1 MMKRVTVCVALA
13 ISLLAMTAT
22 ASAQS
27 LPLTVSLGGYTVSI
41 PEDWVAELVP
51 NSGLG
56 LVSDATLLDAL
67 DSSDA
72 ELNPGDLAVLIADM
86 AELEPMLGSADSAQ
100 ALMETFVGFL
110 SPGSEIAEVNGLPF
124 EAYVAQAD
132 ADNFPGGQALLY
144 SLDLEGYLVL
154 AVVVSGGTLSEARPL
169 AESILATLSY
179 EAPPPPEPVGSLS
192 YGDAVTGEI
201 SGEASTQLWTFE
213 GEAGDRV
220 TITMI
225 AAEGSSLDSTL
236 SLYTQEDYDNQDGA
250 IAFNDDAISSDVG
263 GFNSQIEAAE
273 LFEDGTYIIEASSF
287 GSSGGAYTLSL
298 ALASDAEATAEP
310 RPTAAASTG
319 GGEIAYGDTVT
330 GAIDDEGTN
339 SELWTFTGQA
349 GDVVTI
355 TMIADDTDEVDPRL
369 YLYLSPDVSSFDVI
383 VENDDAEDSSV
394 GRLNSQIFEF
404 ELPEDGEYVIEATQF
419 GFGAGTYSLT
429 LETAAAASTDETGG
443 GKPDV
448 AQSGDEVRQ
457 WAADASGSSQYGT
470 ESWSFLQAT
479 GEPNTEAC
487 GDISSAWASA
497 TSNGKDDLS
506 LTYEVPVLP
515 SQISIYQTY
524 NPGSIIRVEVSNSS
538 TEETAELFNSA
549 DEPGN
554 TDCPGVFVLE
564 VEAIDFPIDTV
575 TIYLDQTIGGG
586 WNEIDAVE
594 LVGTVP

>member
-1 MMKRVTVCVALA
+1 MLKRITVCIVIAL
-13 ISLLAMTAT
+13 SLLAMTAA
-22 ASAQS
+22 ASAQA
-27 LPLTVSLGGYTVSI
+27 LTQTVTLGGYTVSI

-56 LVSDATLLDAL
+56 LVSNAALLEVMN
-67 DSSDA
+67 SSDA
-72 ELNPGDLAVLIADM
+72 ELNPGDLAMVVTDL
-86 AELEPMLGSADSAQ
+86 AELESMLGEIESAQ
-100 ALMETFVGFL
+100 ALLETFVGFL
-110 SPGSEIAEVNGLPF
+110 SPGSEIEEVTGLPF
-124 EAYVAQAD
+124 DAYATQAD
-132 ADNFPGGQALLY
+132 TDDFPGGQALLY
-144 SLDLEGYLVL
+144 SLDLDGYLVL
-154 AVVVSGGTLSEARPL
+154 AVVISGGNLSEARPL

-179 EAPPPPEPVGSLS
+179 EPPPPPEPLGDLN
-192 YGDAVTGEI
+192 YGDEVTGEI

-225 AAEGSSLDSTL
+225 ADEGSSLDSTL
-236 SLYTQEDYDNQDGA
+236 SLYTQEAYDNQDGA
-250 IAFNDDAISSDVG
+250 IAFNDDAITADIGS
-263 GFNSQIEAAE
+263 FNSQIEAAE

-298 ALASDAEATAEP
+298 ALASDAATAEP
-310 RPTAAASTG
+310 RPTLAASTG

-339 SELWTFTGQA
+339 AEFWTFVGQA

-355 TMIADDTDEVDPRL
+355 TMIADDTNEVDPRL
-369 YLYLSPDVSSFDVI
+369 YVYAEGEVSAFDI
-383 VENDDAEDSSV
+383 LAENDDAEDSSV

-404 ELPEDGEYVIEATQF
+404 ALPEDGEYVIEATQF

-429 LETAAAASTDETGG
+429 LESAATASTDETGG
-443 GKPDV
+443 GKPTA

-457 WAADASGSSQYGT
+457 WAAEATGSSQYGT

-479 GEPNTEAC
+479 GEPNTDAC
-487 GDISSAWASA
+487 GDIVSAWASE
-497 TSNGKDDLS
+497 TSTGKDDLS
-506 LTYEVPVLP
+506 LTYEAPVIP

-538 TEETAELFNSA
+538 TEETAELPNSA

-564 VEAIDFPIDTV
+564 VEDIDFAVDTV
-575 TIYLDQTIGGG
+575 TIYLDQTIGGS